1 MGFMVHDTLYDDGL
15 VQLDDNGITLR
26 RYYFP
31 LATSKHIRYQD
42 IRGVEARPM
51 NWLTGKGRLWGTG
64 TFRYWLP
71 LDTKRPS
78 KNTLV
83 VLDVGGKLKPAF
95 SPDDADQVVSL
106 IQQRIG
112 R

>member
-1 MGFMVHDTLYDDGL
+1 MAFMVHDALYDDGL
-15 VQLDDNGITLR
+15 VQLDDDGIILR

-64 TFRYWLP
+64 TLRYWLP

-78 KNTLV
+78 KDTLV
-83 VLDVGGKLKPAF
+83 VLDLGGKVKPAF
-95 SPDDADQVVSL
+95 SPDNPEQVVAL
-106 IQQRIG
+106 IQQHLAR
-112 R
+112 